1 MVDLRSAGPAS
12 DSERN
17 MGGRDL
23 QFSIGPIVVPA
34 GWMGMPHQLRRCT
47 LIPDTTGGRQRRN
60 VRKIEGR
67 PGAISCPGELLME
80 QGAAMVDLDVMLMQ
94 HWQQLMS
101 SSASMSRFIDLAVD
115 QLHAAAGILSLAAAL
130 TGEFCRAAGGRA
142 NCYLHL
148 AGTRSR
154 SCRPHATP
162 CPQTSRE
169 VFFFT
174 STLHERHLFRG
185 RVDTFFAASQHVYLA
200 GRSWLICSAR
210 KLLLAIIVFDD
221 DGRCMAGI
229 YRRNIIVFR

>member
-1 MVDLRSAGPAS
+1 MFLAIENTRMSMVDLQSAGPAS

-162 CPQTSRE
+162 CPQTSPE
-169 VFFFT
+169 VFFFFSQVRFT
-174 STLHERHLFRG
+174 SDTYSGKSGYFFFRPASCLFG
-185 RVDTFFAASQHVYLA
+185 R
-200 GRSWLICSAR
+200 WLVADLFGEKI
-210 KLLLAIIVFDD
+210 
-221 DGRCMAGI
+221 
-229 YRRNIIVFR
+229 NIG

>member
-1 MVDLRSAGPAS
+1 
-12 DSERN
+12 
-17 MGGRDL
+17 
-23 QFSIGPIVVPA
+23 
-34 GWMGMPHQLRRCT
+34 
-47 LIPDTTGGRQRRN
+47 
-60 VRKIEGR
+60 
-67 PGAISCPGELLME
+67 ME

-162 CPQTSRE
+162 CPQTSPE
-169 VFFFT
+169 VFFFFSQVRFT
-174 STLHERHLFRG
+174 SDTYSGKSGYFFFPPAACLFG
-185 RVDTFFAASQHVYLA
+185 W
-200 GRSWLICSAR
+200 WLVADLFGE
-210 KLLLAIIVFDD
+210 KV
-221 DGRCMAGI
+221 
-229 YRRNIIVFR
+229 NIG